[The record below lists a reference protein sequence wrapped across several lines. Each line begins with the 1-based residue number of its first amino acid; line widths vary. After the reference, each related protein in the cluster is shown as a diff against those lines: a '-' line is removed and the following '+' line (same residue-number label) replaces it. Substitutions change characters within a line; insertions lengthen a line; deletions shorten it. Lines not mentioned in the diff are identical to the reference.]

1 MRKILSVLVCLLAYS
16 GWQGELYGQQ
26 TQSANA
32 EKEKTYSSFRERLAF
47 KTNVVNWIGLM
58 PNIGVEMDVSNSVY
72 NKWVVGVQATWNG
85 TVNEVPSQRMQ
96 LEVNDYRAEVK
107 RYVKPSMTMKP
118 GKKKTPKFW
127 RTYYYGVYAGYTQ
140 FNLMWNRG
148 MAGSM
153 WQTGATGGWQ
163 VPMYRCKNGG
173 GLDLDLGLS
182 LGFMMLEYNKFKFE
196 NDLPVMTE
204 EKQKKWL
211 PYPVPTELR
220 VGLVYRFKSIK
231 DKYNKTKPKH

>member
-1 MRKILSVLVCLLAYS
+1 MLVCLLAYS
-16 GWQGELYGQQ
+16 GWQCEMYGQQ

-32 EKEKTYSSFRERLAF
+32 EKEKTYSSFKERLAF

-85 TVNEVPSQRMQ
+85 TVNDMPSQRMQ

-107 RYVKPSMTMKP
+107 RYVKPSMTVKP
-118 GKKKTPKFW
+118 GKKRTPKFW

-148 MAGSM
+148 MAGNI
-153 WQTGATGGWQ
+153 WHAGATGGWQ

-182 LGFMMLEYNKFKFE
+182 LGFMMMEYNKFKFE
-196 NDLPVMTE
+196 DDLLVMTGE
-204 EKQKKWL
+204 HRKKWL

-231 DKYNKTKPKH
+231 NKYNKTKPKH